1 MATTPENA
9 LVGLGLVL
17 GSALDR
23 KRTIAADIL
32 FEALL
37 GSNEA
42 PVKKAILAAGLG
54 GNVVSYTA
62 AESLQPYELI
72 MLQNAQPGVARELRR
87 VFQDACRDLCEHGV
101 PRERLEA
108 IISSNEYDLA
118 PARLRYRRRRGHC
131 VRRAEH
137 VALR

>member
-1 MATTPENA
+1 MTCEYKRVEMATTPENA

-62 AESLQPYELI
+62 AESLQLLGRVLGKLNQVPDVI
-72 MLQNAQPGVARELRR
+72 DARRL
-87 VFQDACRDLCEHGV
+87 HG
-101 PRERLEA
+101 
-108 IISSNEYDLA
+108 N
-118 PARLRYRRRRGHC
+118 
-131 VRRAEH
+131 
-137 VALR
+137 